1 MCHQD
6 KEEITENTAGHQSQ
20 QIKDSRSGSQL
31 SEQII
36 QHRQSYIRNNQI
48 LNRKT
53 ERMKGTL
60 NGDKV
65 GLK

>member
-31 SEQII
+31 LEQII
-36 QHRQSYIRNNQI
+36 QHRQSYYQEQPNTQQKNRENERNF
-48 LNRKT
+48 
-53 ERMKGTL
+53 ER
-60 NGDKV
+60 
-65 GLK
+65 

>member
-20 QIKDSRSGSQL
+20 QIKDSCSGS
-31 SEQII
+31 
-36 QHRQSYIRNNQI
+36 QI

>member
-36 QHRQSYIRNNQI
+36 QHRQSYYQKQPNTQQK
-48 LNRKT
+48 LK
-53 ERMKGTL
+53 EKGICPHCGAI
-60 NGDKV
+60 NE
-65 GLK
+65 